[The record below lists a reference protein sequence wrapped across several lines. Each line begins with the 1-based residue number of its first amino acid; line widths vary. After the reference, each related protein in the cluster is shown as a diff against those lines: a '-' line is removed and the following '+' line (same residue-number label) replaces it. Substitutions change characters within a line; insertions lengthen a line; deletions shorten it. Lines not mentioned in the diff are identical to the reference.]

1 MSDGF
6 VTVAQCV
13 EGLPLGRFVWELLA
27 CAMLFWFLLGSINE
41 CTPAAFSYIQSGMPS
56 EQSTMMLSGALVM
69 GNFMAILLA
78 GWIADRHGRMAVVRP
93 ALFATITCGTLLQLT
108 ETFGHALVGRLV
120 LGFVSGGILCV
131 LPPLVAELLP
141 SRNRGFHMTIWCAG
155 WPAGAIFTLF
165 AGCLFDSPNSRSF
178 DMLILM
184 TAFVLYMCCR
194 ADLILESPRYLY
206 MVGRRDEGYS
216 VLMDMYDKE
225 EVPMPW
231 AAETI
236 AVTCASTP
244 GERAG
249 ASAGASAS
257 SCQAKPA
264 VAASSAVVTAWL
276 ALAMFLV
283 SAAGQSMKLIV
294 PFVLVAHQDDALHR
308 ARVPV
313 DAETFLSAYQR
324 ANIADPVPNFGPLAG
339 FHASSLLDLAM
350 GRSIPHP
357 HHLVHAHPFE
367 QHGHRFH
374 EVNYN
379 VVFVLVQAYIIQ
391 TIGVVLCAYMSTWI
405 YRKSMIQWSLLCAA
419 FFTLATMV
427 MAQHGALLLCGPFL
441 GVQLAAQSAG
451 FNFLQVFACEYFPTS
466 NRAKMMA
473 VVNFSAQLGNLVLPV
488 FGDFVMQRM
497 STAGAVVFFGLLY
510 VACYFVT
517 LMLPLQNVREQ
528 PLYDVEVE
536 RSQKGTSARSRKRE
550 WVGYQTI

>member
-27 CAMLFWFLLGSINE
+27 CAMLFWFLLGCINE
-41 CTPAAFSYIQSGMPS
+41 CTPVAFSFVQSDWPS

-78 GWIADRHGRMAVVRP
+78 GWIADRFGRMAVVRP
-93 ALFATITCGTLLQLT
+93 ALLATIMCGTLLQLAH
-108 ETFGHALVGRLV
+108 TFAQAMVSRLV
-120 LGFVSGGILCV
+120 LGFVSGGILGV

-155 WPAGAIFTLF
+155 WPAGAMFALI
-165 AGCLFDSPNSRSF
+165 AGCLFDGPNSRAF
-178 DMLILM
+178 HTLILM
-184 TAFVLYMCCR
+184 SAIVLYMCTR
-194 ADLILESPRYLY
+194 ADLIPESPRYLY

-225 EVPMPW
+225 QLPMPW
-231 AAETI
+231 AADTI

-249 ASAGASAS
+249 APADASSS
-257 SCQAKPA
+257 SCQTKPA
-264 VAASSAVVTAWL
+264 VASSAAVTALL

-294 PFVLVAHQDDALHR
+294 PVVLVAHQGDALHS

-313 DAETFLSAYQR
+313 DAAAFLSAYRR
-324 ANIADPVPNFGPLAG
+324 ANIADPVANFGPFAG
-339 FHASSLLDLAM
+339 YHGSSLLDLAL

-357 HHLVHAHPFE
+357 HHKVHAHAFE
-367 QHGHRFH
+367 HRGHGFH

-379 VVFVLVQAYIIQ
+379 IVFVLAQAYIVQ
-391 TIGVVLCAYMSTWI
+391 TIGVVLCAYMSTWV

-427 MAQHGALLLCGPFL
+427 AAEHGALLLCGPFL
-441 GVQLAAQSAG
+441 GVQLAAQSAA

-466 NRAKMMA
+466 TRAKMVA
-473 VVNFSAQLGNLVLPV
+473 VVNFSAQLGNIVLPV
-488 FGDFVMQRM
+488 FGDIVMQKM

-510 VACYFVT
+510 VACYFVSSR
-517 LMLPLQNVREQ
+517 LPLQNVREQ
-528 PLYDVEVE
+528 PLHDVEAE
-536 RSQKGTSARSRKRE
+536 RSQKSASVRSRKRE
-550 WVGYQTI
+550 WASYQTI